1 MKSDYE
7 ARKANRI
14 ARYKELAEKNE
25 LKAKQQSEAATKM
38 ASVIPFGQPILI
50 GHHSESRD
58 RNYRK
63 KIGKLYEKSWESQKK
78 AGYYAH
84 KVDVVTSDDAIRSD
98 DPQAIEKLKDK
109 LGDMQRMQEFM
120 KATNKL
126 IKNKKL
132 TDEEKISMLAQYQ
145 VDKEFANKLIKGGFE
160 RFQLS
165 NNSQNMARVRKRIAI
180 LEKQSQ
186 LVSKEETINGI
197 RIFINTEANR
207 IQLFFPGKPA
217 EEVRHQLKSHGF
229 RWSPREGA
237 WQRHI
242 SNMAA
247 YYAQRIAKQAGAAT
261 ADGIDSNQ

>member
-14 ARYKELAEKNE
+14 ARYQELSEKNAQ
-25 LKAKQQSEAATKM
+25 KAEQQSKQASKM

-63 KIGKLYEKSWESQKK
+63 KISKLHEKSWESREK
-78 AGYYAH
+78 ANYYAT
-84 KVDVVTSDDAIRSD
+84 KAAAVLTDDAIRSD
-98 DPQAIEKLKDK
+98 DPQAVEKLKEK
-109 LGDMQRMQEFM
+109 LENMQRMQDIM
-120 KATNKL
+120 KAANKL
-126 IKNKKL
+126 IKNKRL
-132 TDEEKISMLAQYQ
+132 TDAEKIVKLADYKIDEQ
-145 VDKEFANKLIKGGFE
+145 FARTLLTGGFE

-186 LVSKEETINGI
+186 LVSKEETINEV
-197 RIFINTEANR
+197 RIFTNVNANR
-207 IQLFFPGKPA
+207 VQLFFPGKPS
-217 EEVRHQLKSHGF
+217 EEVRRNLKRHGF

-242 SNMAA
+242 SNMAI
-247 YYAQRIAKQAGAAT
+247 YFAQEIAKQAGSESSL
-261 ADGIDSNQ
+261 GQNRS